1 MHKNTAFLKNDFYRK
16 IIDYIV
22 IFVGHHTIAVL
33 SAKASEKLI
42 FFIKIS
48 TVFGKKFLVCSEQTI
63 AFVLLSYLLTPGS
76 HCAHPDGD
84 QMLMLGGTSSTTE
97 VYALFERENKAER
110 CPQGPTHGIFSNPLG
125 SYHKGLYFSSSVR

>member
-1 MHKNTAFLKNDFYRK
+1 M
-16 IIDYIV
+16 

-63 AFVLLSYLLTPGS
+63 AFVLLSYLPTPVVIVHILMVTRCSCWEGPHQPLKSMLSSRGKIRLRGVLKAPLMGS
-76 HCAHPDGD
+76 SAT
-84 QMLMLGGTSSTTE
+84 L
-97 VYALFERENKAER
+97 
-110 CPQGPTHGIFSNPLG
+110 
-125 SYHKGLYFSSSVR
+125 

>member
-1 MHKNTAFLKNDFYRK
+1 M
-16 IIDYIV
+16 

-33 SAKASEKLI
+33 SAKAEKLI

-63 AFVLLSYLLTPGS
+63 AFVLLSYLPTPGS

-84 QMLMLGGTSSTTE
+84 QMLMLEGTSSTTE
-97 VYALFERENKAER
+97 VYAF
-110 CPQGPTHGIFSNPLG
+110 F
-125 SYHKGLYFSSSVR
+125 